1 MPASRRDF
9 LRLTAVSGTALLLG
23 VGRATAADED
33 EKKPWQPN
41 AWLRVDPDGR
51 VTIFV
56 GKQEMGQGVRT
67 SLPMIVAEELDAD
80 WAAIRIVQA
89 EPGPEYQR
97 LGTGGSGSV
106 FGAWRVLRP
115 AAATARAMLVS
126 AAAAAW
132 SVDRAALRT
141 EAGFVIHDAS
151 GKRASY
157 GELAAAASKLEIPK
171 DVPLKAAK
179 DFRIVGKRM
188 AGLDN
193 PAIVTGAAKY
203 GFDIRIPGM
212 KYASVLRCPV
222 VGGKVAKFDAS
233 KAKGI
238 RAIPISSGLA
248 LVAPTTWAAM
258 NSRDKVTVEWD
269 LGPNAEFDSRQYLE
283 TAATKA
289 TSDEGHPM
297 RVEGDPKTAFANAAK
312 TLAATYV
319 YPFYTHAALEPLNCV
334 AHVHDGKAELW
345 VSTQSPNAAQRDV
358 AKLLGIDVANV
369 TVHPTLIGGG
379 FGRRLRTES
388 VVEAAEVAKA
398 LGEPVHVVWTRQED
412 FTDGRLQHG
421 TAEGMRGALNA
432 EGRIVAW
439 GHQKVCNPFMTGQT
453 ASAEDLANLQAFYRD
468 ASWGAYDVPYDVPNI
483 DTRYVRLDSPVRY
496 GPWRAV
502 YSPSSTFAR
511 ESFFDE
517 LAHAAGRD
525 PLQFRLDHLGGIEPV
540 KAGDLTLERPRL
552 KRVLEIVRDRS
563 GWGKPLPPGRARGV
577 ACNIYDGDT
586 HIAYVAE
593 ITANEKS
600 WHVDR
605 VTCAVDCGA
614 VVNPIGVEQQ
624 IEGGIVWALAQ
635 LMSEITVKAGRVEQ
649 TNYADYPI
657 PLLADMPKVEVHIIG
672 NDAPNAFGMGE
683 PPVPPLVPAVLNAY
697 FAATGKRVR
706 RLPMA

>member
-1 MPASRRDF
+1 MSATRRDF
-9 LRLTAVSGTALLLG
+9 LRITAVSGTALLLG
-23 VGRATAADED
+23 VGQASAQD

-80 WAAIRIVQA
+80 WSTITIVQA
-89 EPGPEYQR
+89 EPGPDYQR

-106 FGAWRVLRP
+106 FGAWRTLRP

-132 SVDRAALRT
+132 GADYAALRT
-141 EAGFVIHDAS
+141 EKGFVLHDAS

-157 GELAAAASKLEIPK
+157 GELAASASKLEVPK
-171 DVPLKAAK
+171 DVALKTPK
-179 DFRIVGKRM
+179 NFRIIGKRV
-188 AGLDN
+188 ARLDD
-193 PAIVTGAAKY
+193 PSIVTGAAKY
-203 GFDIRIPGM
+203 GFDVRVPGM

-222 VGGKVAKFDAS
+222 VGGKVVKFDAS
-233 KAKGI
+233 KAAGI
-238 RAIPISSGLA
+238 RAIPISTGLA
-248 LVAPTTWAAM
+248 LVGPTTWAAM
-258 NSRDKVTVEWD
+258 SARDKVEVEWD
-269 LGPNAEFDSRQYLE
+269 LGPNATFDSREYL
-283 TAATKA
+283 TAAAAKA
-289 TSDEGHPM
+289 ASEEGVPT
-297 RVEGDPKTAFANAAK
+297 RAEGDVKAALATTAK
-312 TLAATYV
+312 TLDATYV

-334 AHVHDGKAELW
+334 AQVKGDKAELW
-345 VSTQSPNAAQRDV
+345 LSTQAPNSVQRDV
-358 AKLLGIDVANV
+358 AKLLGVDAANV

-379 FGRRLRTES
+379 FGRRLRVEY

-398 LGEPVHVVWTRQED
+398 LGEPVQVVWTRQED

-421 TAEGMRGALNA
+421 TAEGMRGTLDAN
-432 EGRIVAW
+432 GRIVTW
-439 GHQKVCNPFMTGQT
+439 MHKKVCSPFMTGVAPT
-453 ASAEDLANLQAFYRD
+453 PEMLADPSATYRD
-468 ASWGAYDVPYDVPNI
+468 YSWGVYDVPYDVANI
-483 DTRYVRLDSPVRY
+483 ETRYVRHDSPVRY

-502 YSPSSTFAR
+502 FSPSSTFAR

-517 LAHAAGRD
+517 LAHAAGKD
-525 PLQFRLDHLGGIEPV
+525 PLQFRLDHLGGAESV

-552 KRVLEIVRDRS
+552 RRVLETVRDKS
-563 GWGKPLPPGRARGV
+563 GWGKPLPKGRARGV

-586 HIAYVAE
+586 HVAYVAE
-593 ITANEKS
+593 VTAKETS
-600 WHVDR
+600 WKVDR
-605 VTCAVDCGA
+605 VVCAVDCGA

-635 LMSEITVKAGRVEQ
+635 LMSEITVKEGRVEQ
-649 TNYADYPI
+649 TSYADYALPR
-657 PLLADMPKVEVHIIG
+657 LRDMPKVEVHILG
-672 NDAPNAFGMGE
+672 SETPNAFGMGE

-706 RLPMA
+706 RLPLVS